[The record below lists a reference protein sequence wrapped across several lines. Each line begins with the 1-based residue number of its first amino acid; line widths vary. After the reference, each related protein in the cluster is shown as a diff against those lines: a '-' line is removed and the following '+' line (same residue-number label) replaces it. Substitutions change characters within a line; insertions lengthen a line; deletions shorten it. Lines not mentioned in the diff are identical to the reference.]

1 MAESLSTY
9 DRKLESILRGA
20 AAVFAEKGY
29 HRASIRDIS
38 RATGASLSGLY
49 YYFDSKE
56 DLLFQ
61 IQNHCF
67 ATVIA
72 NLERLLE
79 GVADPVRRLRL
90 FVENHVRFFVNNMD
104 EMKVLSH
111 EAESLTGEYLER
123 VNASK
128 RHYTDLCASIVAD
141 LSPDD
146 STIDQRVATFTLF
159 GMINWIYNWYHP
171 GRDVPVTELA
181 EDISQLYL
189 RGLLSSSEATLPA
202 SATERVPGT
211 SRPSIWRG

>member
-1 MAESLSTY
+1 MPQARSTY
-9 DRKLESILRGA
+9 DRKLEAILRGA

-38 RATGASLSGLY
+38 RATGVSLSGLY

-61 IQNHCF
+61 IQDHCF
-67 ATVIA
+67 ATVLT
-72 NLERLLE
+72 NLERLLD
-79 GVADPVRRLRL
+79 GVEDPVRRLRL

-104 EMKVLSH
+104 EMKVMSH
-111 EAESLTGEYLER
+111 EAESLSGDYFER

-128 RHYTDLCASIVAD
+128 RRYTEICASIVEE
-141 LSPDD
+141 LSPPDG
-146 STIDQRVATFTLF
+146 SIDRRVATFTLF
-159 GMINWIYNWYHP
+159 GMMNWIYNWYHP

-181 EDISQLYL
+181 EDMSQLYL
-189 RGLLSSSEATLPA
+189 KGLLPGPETSLPA
-202 SATERVPGT
+202 SATDRVPGS